1 MGNLLQ
7 LFYRYG
13 GLVTFVVVQSFCLF
27 RIVRVSTDKSLI
39 FNYSWGLLTGSV
51 MERQQ
56 RMADYI
62 GLQQRVDSL
71 AKHNAELKQKIA
83 NIEAI
88 QLPQKDT
95 FTIVW
100 FDSLMQNDTMRRK
113 YIRPSYTYNSAR
125 VIGNTIQNTN
135 NWIVINRGASDG
147 IKPDMGVA
155 SDKGIVGIT
164 RHVDP
169 NTSAVMSLLHQKT
182 MISAK
187 LIFAPG
193 QTTIGSLYWQG
204 GDPSVMTLRDIPKH
218 FASRIKPGIK
228 VVTSGL
234 SDKFPADL
242 SIGVVVDEP
251 TQNAESPYYLDIK
264 VKLSQDMSAL
274 GDVYIIN
281 NILKT
286 ETDSLLI
293 KIKDGQ

>member
-1 MGNLLQ
+1 MGNLLL

-27 RIVRVSTDKSLI
+27 RIVRASTDKSLI

-56 RMADYI
+56 KMIDFI

-71 AKHNAELKQKIA
+71 AKYNAELKQKIA

-95 FTIVW
+95 FTVVW

-113 YIRPSYTYNSAR
+113 YIRPSYLYTSAR

-135 NWIVINRGASDG
+135 NWIIINRGATDG
-147 IKPDMGVA
+147 VRPDMGVA

-169 NTSAVMSLLHQKT
+169 NTCAVMSLLHQKT

-187 LIFAPG
+187 LLFAAG

-204 GDPSVMTLRDIPKH
+204 GDPSIMTLRDIPKH
-218 FASRIKPGIK
+218 FASRITPGTK

-242 SIGVVVDEP
+242 PIGVVTENP

-264 VKLSQDMSAL
+264 IRLSQDMSSL
-274 GDVYIIN
+274 GDVYVIN
-281 NILKT
+281 NILKA

>member
-39 FNYSWGLLTGSV
+39 FNYSWGLLTGNI

-56 RMADYI
+56 RVTDYI

-71 AKHNAELKQKIA
+71 AKYNAELKQKIA

-95 FTIVW
+95 FTIMW
-100 FDSLMQNDTMRRK
+100 FDSLMQNDSMRRK
-113 YIRPSYTYNSAR
+113 YVRPSYRYTSAR

-135 NWIVINRGASDG
+135 NWIIVNRGANDG
-147 IKPDMGVA
+147 IRPDMGVA
-155 SDKGIVGIT
+155 SDKGIVGIV

-169 NTSAVMSLLHQKT
+169 HSSAIMSVLHQKT

-187 LIFAPG
+187 LIFAAG

-204 GDPSVMTLRDIPKH
+204 GDPSIVTLRDVPKH
-218 FASRIKPGIK
+218 FASRITPGVK

-242 SIGVVVDEP
+242 PIGVVADVP
-251 TQNAESPYYLDIK
+251 VQNAESPYYLDIK
-264 VKLSQDMSAL
+264 VRLSQDMSAL

-281 NILKT
+281 NILKA

-293 KIKDGQ
+293 KIKDEQ